1 MCKRNGEL
9 VDHLLL
15 LCDVAS
21 ASWSAFLVVLGC
33 PGLYLEVLLI
43 CLTVGGPMAGLGV
56 RRCGKWCLQD
66 RERTL
71 GEILSLF
78 YETLYL

>member
-56 RRCGKWCLQD
+56 RRCGKWCLHVSSD
-66 RERTL
+66 VYGRK
-71 GEILSLF
+71 GM
-78 YETLYL
+78 